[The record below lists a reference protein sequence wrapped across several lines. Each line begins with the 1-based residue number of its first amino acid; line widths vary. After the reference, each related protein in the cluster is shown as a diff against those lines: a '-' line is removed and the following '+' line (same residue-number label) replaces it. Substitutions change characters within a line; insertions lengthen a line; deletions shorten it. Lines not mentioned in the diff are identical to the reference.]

1 MGVYSIIID
10 YQPNSVYLQ
19 YKKFNLKKYFTA
31 ANIRQGLQLL
41 VSDLIYAMP
50 NAKGNAAFS
59 RFKKEYMLLTKE
71 LYRTSAQMKTQ
82 IPWFDAVIVGSD
94 QVWNTEITGG
104 VDPIYMLENFHAP
117 TKKISYAASLG
128 SEHLPLELRR
138 DYSRLLADFSAISV
152 REESGCAA
160 LMECGI
166 NKVKVVLDPTLLLK
180 KEDWIKVENRRMVPQ
195 EPYLLVYMVYGE
207 NRELIDLVNMLSEKT
222 RLKIVTFQ
230 GRKNF
235 KNECKHCPTAGPA
248 DFIAL
253 FDSASLVVTNSFH
266 GTAFSITLEKE
277 FYVCLNSQRNDRMV
291 SLLNKVG
298 LSRRIWKGAYQ
309 ELDIDTIDYIGVG
322 KALSQEREQSLNYL
336 YNSIFG
342 YTVK

>member
-1 MGVYSIIID
+1 MKKVGIITFHAAKNYGACLQAYALQVATRAMGVYSIIID

-128 SEHLPLELRR
+128 LQPPFGRFQCDFRSRR
-138 DYSRLLADFSAISV
+138 KRV
-152 REESGCAA
+152 RR
-160 LMECGI
+160 
-166 NKVKVVLDPTLLLK
+166 V
-180 KEDWIKVENRRMVPQ
+180 
-195 EPYLLVYMVYGE
+195 
-207 NRELIDLVNMLSEKT
+207 
-222 RLKIVTFQ
+222 
-230 GRKNF
+230 
-235 KNECKHCPTAGPA
+235 
-248 DFIAL
+248 
-253 FDSASLVVTNSFH
+253 
-266 GTAFSITLEKE
+266 
-277 FYVCLNSQRNDRMV
+277 DRM
-291 SLLNKVG
+291 
-298 LSRRIWKGAYQ
+298 WDQ
-309 ELDIDTIDYIGVG
+309 
-322 KALSQEREQSLNYL
+322 
-336 YNSIFG
+336 
-342 YTVK
+342 